1 MDLRWIVFT
10 ALLLAG
16 VSQMLTSAS
25 QTAGAQDADTKKL
38 DADTKK
44 LFERTC
50 SRCHTLVSTYRM
62 RNTRERWAEI
72 VDDMVSRGAEATDD
86 EIEQIIDFLTA
97 HYGTKVNVNKASAQ
111 ELSRSL
117 GISIM
122 AAKSIVDY
130 RAKNGAFERVADLRA
145 VPDIDWKAI
154 ESQKDRIEFLK

>member
-25 QTAGAQDADTKKL
+25 QTAGAQ

-130 RAKNGAFERVADLRA
+130 RAKNGAFEKVADLRA
-145 VPDIDWKAI
+145 VPNVDWKAI